1 MIQAPVLMINNS
13 GYDRSIGSKYFFVV
27 IDQSTWPKC
36 FCLTPEVGLAELLP
50 ALGHAGCLEED
61 WQSING
67 SKEDS
72 TKLKKEKIL
81 GWTNKMIVQWAWAS
95 VGFSPGRLSQCQ
107 SGEPPHWSCCG
118 SPEVWLIACLSFTLS
133 KAIPGM
139 SGLFQRLSPSCQ
151 GPYWGPPEPVSRS
164 PGSYLPSPARPDFR
178 LLSNGIIFAHSK
190 SWFMT
195 TCSIQFCQDRKD
207 DAGCEWVCHL
217 HLLHVLPDVVVLL
230 HQVLVHAVLHLHSRT
245 MYVWY

>member
-13 GYDRSIGSKYFFVV
+13 GYDLSTGSKYFFVV
-27 IDQSTWPKC
+27 LDQSTWPKC

-72 TKLKKEKIL
+72 TKLQKEKML
-81 GWTNKMIVQWAWAS
+81 GWTNMMIVQWAWAS
-95 VGFSPGRLSQCQ
+95 DGFSPGRLSQCQ
-107 SGEPPHWSCCG
+107 SGEPPRSSCCG
-118 SPEVWLIACLSFTLS
+118 SPEVWLIACLSFTLW

-178 LLSNGIIFAHSK
+178 LLSNGIIFAHPK

-195 TCSIQFCQDRKD
+195 TCSIQFCQDRKG
-207 DAGCEWVCHL
+207 DAGCECATFICCMYFL
-217 HLLHVLPDVVVLL
+217 MLSFSFTKFL
-230 HQVLVHAVLHLHSRT
+230 STRSFTYT